1 MKVDIND
8 LMSTG
13 QAAKRV
19 GVSVWS
25 IIDWCKR
32 HNIGVNVGGH
42 WIVLKQRLEG
52 HLSERNRRRNPSH
65 PTYGRFTNLFRIRPG
80 SWIMSKLKRDTQC
93 RD

>member
-42 WIVLKQRLEG
+42 WIVIKQRLED
-52 HLSERNRRRNPSH
+52 HLSERNRRRNPSR
-65 PTYGRFTNLFRIRPG
+65 PTHGRFANFFGNCSG
-80 SWIMSKLKRDTQC
+80 SWITGKLTREVRC

>member
-42 WIVLKQRLEG
+42 WIVIKQRLED
-52 HLSERNRRRNPSH
+52 HLSERNRRRRPSH
-65 PTYGRFTNLFRIRPG
+65 PTYGVFTNFFGNRQG
-80 SWIMSKLKRDTQC
+80 SWIIGKLKRDTRC